1 MDDSLVV
8 PRLSLGYALDIGTI
22 REHQEDCIGFADLY
36 GDEVFGAWARARGN
50 LYVLADG
57 AGGHEAG
64 EVASAMAVSHI
75 LDSYY
80 REPLVDVE
88 TALVSAIR
96 RASHSIG
103 ERTLENGT
111 GGRTTV
117 ACVAVLGSQLYAAN
131 VGDSR
136 VYLVR
141 NGEITQLG
149 EDHSLVAQWVR
160 ESKITVEE
168 ARTHPYRNII
178 TQALGGIEEVDPS
191 SHWEEIMPGDVIVLC
206 SDGLHGLVDDETIA
220 QVVSLTSDPQSACE
234 ELVDRANLAGGL
246 DNIGVIVVNVEGF
259 ERRAVNEAETPS
271 NAAESLVFV
280 TRSDGIVHAATA
292 VEIAPG
298 KREGRRFIERLSSLM
313 DRRHAGRDVESAPSS

>member
-1 MDDSLVV
+1 MDDNLVV
-8 PRLSLGYALDIGTI
+8 PRLSLGYALDIGTL

-64 EVASAMAVSHI
+64 EVASAMAVSDI
-75 LDSYY
+75 LNRYY
-80 REPLVDVE
+80 REPFVDVE
-88 TALVSAIR
+88 TALVAAIR
-96 RASHSIG
+96 RASHRIG
-103 ERTLENGT
+103 ELTLESGT

-160 ESKITVEE
+160 ESKITAEQ

-178 TQALGGIEEVDPS
+178 TQALGGTEEVNPS
-191 SHWEEIMPGDVIVLC
+191 SHWEEITPGDVIVLC
-206 SDGLHGLVDDETIA
+206 SDGLHGLVDDTTIA
-220 QVVSLTSDPQSACE
+220 QVVSLTMDPHSACN
-234 ELVDRANLAGGL
+234 ELVDQANLAGGL
-246 DNIGVIVVNVEGF
+246 DNISVIVVNVEGF
-259 ERRAVNEAETPS
+259 ERRATDEAQSSSGGT
-271 NAAESLVFV
+271 ESLVFV
-280 TRSDGIVHAATA
+280 TRSDGIVYAATA
-292 VEIAPG
+292 VELAPG
-298 KREGRRFIERLSSLM
+298 KREGKGLMERLSSLIE
-313 DRRHAGRDVESAPSS
+313 RRHAGRDGDSASS